1 MSSTD
6 KLAKAFNLFDEA
18 NGKDPNTEEYSGRTY
33 PKELLYAIR
42 MTEKL
47 NDFAPHASEALQ
59 LTARCQHICR
69 WEIPRESY
77 DMDRAGYLH
86 WRQDLKKF
94 HAQKATSI
102 LQDVGYSKDTIDK
115 VVFLLE
121 KKKLKKNED
130 TQTLEDVI
138 CLVFLQYYFEDFAKK
153 HPEEKII
160 DILQK
165 TWRKMSDQGR
175 DTALQLPL
183 SKITHDLMAKALKTW

>member
-1 MSSTD
+1 MPTPK
-6 KLAKAFNLFDEA
+6 KLSKALQLFDEA

-47 NDFAPHASEALQ
+47 NEFAPDASEALQ

-69 WEIPRESY
+69 WEIPRNSY
-77 DMDRAGYLH
+77 EMDRAGYLH

-94 HAQKATSI
+94 HAQKATAI
-102 LQDVGYSKDTIDK
+102 LQKVGYPQDIIDK
-115 VVFLLE
+115 VEFLLE

-138 CLVFLQYYFEDFAKK
+138 CLVFLEYYFESFTKK
-153 HPEEKII
+153 HPEKKII

-165 TWRKMSDQGR
+165 TWRKMSEKGR
-175 DTALQLPL
+175 SAALRLPL
-183 SKITHDLMAKALKTW
+183 SKIAHDLISKALNA